1 MAARPITDW
10 YGRNNIGW
18 GKTYEVAWA
27 GSVNEANYWGYI
39 YPFNFDGSVFDA
51 SSSTVTAD
59 NSIYTADQTEF

>member
-1 MAARPITDW
+1 MSAPITDW

-27 GSVNEANYWGYI
+27 GSVNEANFWGYI

-51 SSSTVTAD
+51 SSTLIKADSTE
-59 NSIYTADQTEF
+59 YKADQTQF